1 MTQALL
7 GRDFRVT
14 QHRGEFLRSTLAPV
28 VMATV
33 HPSAILRIP
42 DEEAKR
48 EELKHFVADLK
59 KIPKHPK

>member
-1 MTQALL
+1 LKSA
-7 GRDFRVT
+7 
-14 QHRGEFLRSTLAPV
+14 LAPV

-48 EELKHFVADLK
+48 EELKHFIADLK
-59 KIPKHPK
+59 KIPKASK